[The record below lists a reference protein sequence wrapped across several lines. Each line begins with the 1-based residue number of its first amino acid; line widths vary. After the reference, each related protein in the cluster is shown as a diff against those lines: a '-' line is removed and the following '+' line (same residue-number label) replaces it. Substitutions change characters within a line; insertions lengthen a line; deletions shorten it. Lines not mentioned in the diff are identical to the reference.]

1 MPADRALCMGN
12 IMTNKAFLKNAACIA
27 ALATGLALT
36 IDCAHAQSTGTLD
49 FDKEIVVTGTRN
61 TAPKGIDGLVIPDT
75 SKAKGEL
82 NQAFIEHQV
91 PGQSVNDIIN
101 YLPGVSFQ
109 NNDPYGGAGGTL
121 TIRGFDATR
130 ISETFDGV
138 TLNDDGNYALY
149 AQELLDT
156 EVIDKVTVNL
166 GTTDV
171 DSPTSSASGSTVNFT
186 SHMPTDQQHLKMV
199 ASLGPDQYYRVFGL
213 VDTGKLNASGTKAWF
228 SASKTQNNSPFN
240 NYGHIRKHEFNGRI
254 YQPLAHAGDFIS
266 LAGFYVVLRNNFSGS
281 DPLSNTALGTD
292 SGTGFTYFPANTGAG
307 SFYVY
312 KPCAVA
318 AATPGAADKPNA
330 CGTAFDYRV
339 NPANLM
345 NIRGAVKLTLSDT
358 LTFTFDPSYQFTK
371 ANGGGTTSAIE
382 SGCYLSAANKC
393 QTLTPTTTPAGT
405 PLYGYI
411 NGSYYIG
418 SDLNHDGDLF
428 DKVTMLV
435 PSETKTHRVAAT
447 TSLRY
452 DASATQ
458 TMRLSY
464 AFARSDI
471 TQTGE
476 MGYVGP
482 DGGTLQPFPTE
493 QPLRDAS
500 GSLIEKRDTESIAML
515 NQVSG
520 EYRGKFLENHLTVT
534 LGVRAP
540 FLHRELNN
548 YCFTRNIGG
557 SVSCVFGASGAA
569 YAAAFPYTIGATGI
583 PTGSALPQMRTY
595 NYNAVLPNAGLTYVL
610 PVGETFFNYSKGF
623 SAPQTTALYQSFY
636 FPKGTAGAE
645 PGPEKTDNFD
655 LGWRLTNRT
664 ITAMVDLWYTH
675 FTNRLGQQY
684 NPTEGTSVYSNLG
697 AVNRYG
703 IDADL
708 AWHINENATA
718 MLFGSALHSKIQD
731 NVTSGLGTYL
741 ATAGKFESGV
751 PEYTLGGRLQGDFG
765 PVTFGLQAK
774 HTGPRFVNDQNLP
787 YTSLGNA
794 ANGGPADGTVV
805 YPAKTPAYTLVDL
818 DIRMKLSAIGL
829 NDASYLQLNA
839 TNLFN
844 EHYVGG
850 FSGTTAATQTLFGTL
865 TNAQVGAPRT
875 VIGTLTLGF

>member
-1 MPADRALCMGN
+1 MMKSNRARRYGAGL
-12 IMTNKAFLKNAACIA
+12 ITL
-27 ALATGLALT
+27 GLAL
-36 IDCAHAQSTGTLD
+36 ANSQAFAQSTGTLD
-49 FDKEIVVTGTRN
+49 FDKEIVVTGTHDKL
-61 TAPKGIDGLVIPDT
+61 TKGIDGFVIPDT
-75 SKAKGEL
+75 SKAKAEL

-91 PGQSVNDIIN
+91 PGQSINDIIN

-121 TIRGFDATR
+121 TIRGFDASR

-186 SHMPTDQQHLKMV
+186 SHMPTDEKHAKLV
-199 ASLGPDQYYRVFGL
+199 ASFGPDLYYRVFGM
-213 VDTGKLNASGTKAWF
+213 VDTGVLNASGTKAWF
-228 SASKTQNNSPFN
+228 SASKTQNDSPFN

-281 DPLSNTALGTD
+281 DPLSNVPLASD
-292 SGTGFTYFPANTGAG
+292 SGTGFTYFPASTGAG
-307 SFYVY
+307 SFYTY
-312 KPCAVA
+312 QPCSVA
-318 AATPGAADKPNA
+318 TGTKGVADTKPNA
-330 CGTAFDYRV
+330 CGTAFDYRD

-345 NIRGAVKLTLSDT
+345 NIRAAMKLTLSDK

-371 ANGGGTTSAIE
+371 ANGGGTTGAYE
-382 SGCYLSAANKC
+382 SGCYLIAGKC
-393 QTLTPTTTPAGT
+393 QTAGATSTPSGT

-418 SDLNHDGDLF
+418 SDLNHDGDAI
-428 DKVTMLV
+428 DRVTMLV

-452 DASATQ
+452 DASPTQ
-458 TMRLSY
+458 TMRLAY

-471 TQTGE
+471 TQSGE
-476 MGYVGP
+476 MTFIGT
-482 DGGTLQPFPTE
+482 DGGTIQPFPTE
-493 QPLRDAS
+493 TPLLDAS
-500 GSLIEKRDTESIAML
+500 GNAIQKRDTESIAML

-520 EYRGKFLENHLTVT
+520 EYRGKFLDNHLTIT
-534 LGVRAP
+534 LGLRVP
-540 FLHRELNN
+540 FLHRELQN
-548 YCFTRNIGG
+548 YCFTRNSGG
-557 SVSCVFGASGAA
+557 SVSCVFGASQAA
-569 YAAAFPYTIGATGI
+569 YAAAFPYALSTSGT
-583 PTGSALPQMRTY
+583 PSGSALPQTRTY
-595 NYNAVLPNAGLTYVL
+595 NYSAVLPNAGLTYIL

-636 FPKGTAGAE
+636 FPQGTAGAQ

-655 LGWRLTNRT
+655 LGWRINGHA
-664 ITAMVDLWYTH
+664 ITAQVDLWYTH
-675 FTNRLGQQY
+675 FTNRLGQSY
-684 NPTEGTSVYSNLG
+684 NPTEGTSIYSNLG
-697 AVNRYG
+697 TVNRYG

-708 AWHINENATA
+708 AYHINEHATA
-718 MLFGSALHSKIQD
+718 MLFGSGLHSKIQD
-731 NVTSGLGTYL
+731 NVISGVGTYL

-751 PEYTLGGRLQGDFG
+751 PEYTFGGRLQGNYG
-765 PVTFGLQAK
+765 PVTFGIQAK
-774 HTGPRFVNDQNLP
+774 HTGPRFVNDENLP
-787 YTSLGNA
+787 YTSSGNT
-794 ANGGPADGTVV
+794 GVVDGTVV

-818 DIRMKLSAIGL
+818 DLRMALSAIGL
-829 NDASYLQLNA
+829 NQASYVQLNA
-839 TNLFN
+839 TNVFN

-850 FSGTTAATQTLFGTL
+850 FSATTSTTQTLTGTL

-875 VIGTLTLGF
+875 VIATLVLGF